1 MAFEGL
7 GDKLSSVFKK
17 LKSHTRLTES
27 DIKEATRE
35 IRMALLEA
43 DVNFKV
49 AKDFVA
55 RINEK
60 AVGVDILESLS
71 PAQQVIKIVNEELT
85 ALLGGSQAKL
95 NMASQP
101 PTVVMFVGLQGA
113 GKTTNAAKLAGYYKK
128 RESKRPLL
136 CACDVYRPAAIN
148 QLKVVGE
155 SLGIPVF
162 EQGLGNPIEIAK

>member
-113 GKTTNAAKLAGYYKK
+113 GKTTNAA
-128 RESKRPLL
+128 
-136 CACDVYRPAAIN
+136 
-148 QLKVVGE
+148 
-155 SLGIPVF
+155 
-162 EQGLGNPIEIAK
+162 